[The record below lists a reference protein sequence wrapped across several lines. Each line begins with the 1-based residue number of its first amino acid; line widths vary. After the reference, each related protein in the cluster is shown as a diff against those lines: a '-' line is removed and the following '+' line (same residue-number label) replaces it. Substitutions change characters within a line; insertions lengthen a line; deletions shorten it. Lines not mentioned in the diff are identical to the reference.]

1 MFSFYKVKRGGIT
14 FKAHY
19 YSKFFRLSVFVMK
32 RNRWFHKV
40 ENAPNFQ
47 IYVGRFCII
56 KS

>member
-1 MFSFYKVKRGGIT
+1 MFSFSSRKKGGIT

-19 YSKFFRLSVFVMK
+19 YSKIFRLSVFVMK

>member
-1 MFSFYKVKRGGIT
+1 MFSFYKVRRGGIT

-32 RNRWFHKV
+32 GKRVYRKV